1 MGEEVVRLR
10 AYKARLPELDQSLSL
25 SPMGEE
31 VVRLRAYKARL
42 PEPDYLLWEKMSFFL
57 KTQWLCPPWQ
67 GGLVATR
74 FQHVPKLF
82 DRLNLNRR
90 IK

>member
-1 MGEEVVRLR
+1 MAISSGE
-10 AYKARLPELDQSLSL
+10 D
-25 SPMGEE
+25 

-42 PEPDYLLWEKMSFFL
+42 PEPDYLLREKMSFACALTKRAYRSPTISF
-57 KTQWLCPPWQ
+57 CPPWQ
-67 GGLVATR
+67 CGLVATR